1 MLPSMAARTVVTG
14 EPTTRSG
21 TRGSDDTTR
30 RPDRRPVEARLEQAA
45 LELFVQSDYDA
56 VTVEQIAKRA
66 GVSRRTF
73 FRYFANKSDLFAAD
87 ARRRYNHVCEE
98 MQRRPRFEPTFTA
111 LCESFVSAAE
121 FGPEDT
127 EVMALRRD
135 LLNAQP
141 DLAERLRADPEPMG
155 ERLTLLVADR
165 LDLDPVLDIT
175 ADLMV
180 RLVRSAARSAQ
191 AAWFAQH
198 CEPDLINLMRDA
210 FALIAG
216 AHLLEVVAEL
226 ERQQARAGLG

>member
-1 MLPSMAARTVVTG
+1 MPARHVAPVN
-14 EPTTRSG
+14 TTPRGG
-21 TRGSDDTTR
+21 THGSDDPTR
-30 RPDRRPVEARLEQAA
+30 RPDRQEVETRLERAA
-45 LELFVQSDYDA
+45 LELFLQSGYDA
-56 VTVEQIAKRA
+56 VAVEQIAQRA

-111 LCESFVSAAE
+111 LCESFISAAE
-121 FGPEDT
+121 FGPEDN
-127 EVMALRRD
+127 EVIALRRD
-135 LLNAQP
+135 LLHAQP
-141 DLAERLRADPEPMG
+141 ALAEKIRADPEPMG

-180 RLVRSAARSAQ
+180 RVVRSAARSAQ
-191 AAWFAQH
+191 GAWFAHQ
-198 CEPDLINLMRDA
+198 CEPDLIGLMRDA

-216 AHLLEVVAEL
+216 AHILEVVAEL
-226 ERQQARAGLG
+226 ERRQARAGLG